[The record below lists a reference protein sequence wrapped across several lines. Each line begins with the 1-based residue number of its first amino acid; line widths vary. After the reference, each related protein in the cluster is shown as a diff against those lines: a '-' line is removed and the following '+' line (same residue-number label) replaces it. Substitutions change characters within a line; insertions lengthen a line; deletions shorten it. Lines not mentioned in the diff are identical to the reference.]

1 MAPDVKVR
9 QAFAAT
15 RALGIPDEENIGDGN
30 GSTAGQ
36 DGCERPSKRLHLE
49 KQENQVFVGMKN
61 IASGDHE
68 LSTSSDRIVESPQR
82 SFRDGT
88 NHNSRLLH
96 VQHSNTTKQTSS
108 CHSLIKS
115 EVMASRKQA
124 IGDVG
129 LGQTSIEGLP
139 GKIRKKELSRA
150 KTCSVATLPPMI
162 EPTRLGHSEQYSP
175 SDGTQT
181 RFLKSATSSHADMED
196 KDDCPL
202 SNDLSSCRGHIN
214 IASSPL
220 GEVKLSLD
228 CKQALAQRKF
238 ERPKL
243 GAVLKFVEDKYLQS
257 FEVVGSQFSVIKL
270 LKDIC
275 ESYLDLGCNPFER
288 SGMTKSSPD
297 IIGSVSNSNG
307 IAGQNTKALSY
318 SRKDS
323 EISNS
328 IASTSS
334 SGPVNARRRHCS
346 SVRKSRYSDLTDI
359 TKGAEKVKI
368 SLADDLGN
376 EQLPAFNY
384 IPHNIIYQS
393 AHVQISLA
401 RIADDDCCS
410 SCIGDCL
417 SSKLPC
423 ACARE
428 TGGEFAYTPVGQL
441 KEEFLESCKSTKVS
455 PQAKDFVYCQDC
467 PIERSRN
474 ESRPEK
480 CKGHLIRKF
489 IKECWRKC
497 GCGMH
502 CGNRVVQRGITCKLQ
517 VFLTEEGKGWGV
529 RTLEEL
535 PKGTFV
541 CEYVGEIVTNTEL
554 YDRNMQKNGR
564 ERHTYPVMLD
574 ADWGSEGH
582 LLDEEALCLD
592 ATYHGNVARF
602 VNHRCFDANLI
613 DIPVEVETPDRH
625 YYHLAFFT
633 TRKVGAFEELNWD
646 YGIDFDDL
654 HHPVKAFKCC
664 CKSSHCRDMKRRK

>member
-49 KQENQVFVGMKN
+49 QQENQVFVSMKN
-61 IASGDHE
+61 VASEDHE
-68 LSTSSDRIVESPQR
+68 LSTSNGFVESPQQ
-82 SFRDGT
+82 SLRDGKH
-88 NHNSRLLH
+88 HNSQLLH
-96 VQHSNTTKQTSS
+96 VQHSNSSKQTSS
-108 CHSLIKS
+108 SHPLMKS
-115 EVMASRKQA
+115 DVMASRKA
-124 IGDVG
+124 SSPTLSDNSTGEVG
-129 LGQTSIEGLP
+129 LGQISVEGLR
-139 GKIRKKELSRA
+139 GKIRKKELSRSKA
-150 KTCSVATLPPMI
+150 CSVATLSPLI
-162 EPTRLGHSEQYSP
+162 EPTRLGHSEQ
-175 SDGTQT
+175 
-181 RFLKSATSSHADMED
+181 H
-196 KDDCPL
+196 
-202 SNDLSSCRGHIN
+202 
-214 IASSPL
+214 SPL
-220 GEVKLSLD
+220 DSEV
-228 CKQALAQRKF
+228 
-238 ERPKL
+238 
-243 GAVLKFVEDKYLQS
+243 
-257 FEVVGSQFSVIKL
+257 
-270 LKDIC
+270 
-275 ESYLDLGCNPFER
+275 
-288 SGMTKSSPD
+288 KSSPG
-297 IIGSVSNSNG
+297 IIRNISNSNG
-307 IAGQNTKALSY
+307 ITGPNTKVLSY
-318 SRKDS
+318 SGKDS
-323 EISNS
+323 EVLNP
-328 IASTSS
+328 IASSSS
-334 SGPVNARRRHCS
+334 SGPANVRRRHCS
-346 SVRKSRYSDLTDI
+346 LVRKGRFSDFTDI

-368 SLADDLGN
+368 SLADDPSN

-393 AHVQISLA
+393 AHVQFSLA
-401 RIADDDCCS
+401 RIADEDCCS
-410 SCIGDCL
+410 SCMGDCL
-417 SSKLPC
+417 SSRLPC

-441 KEEFLESCKSTKVS
+441 KEEFLESCKLTKVN
-455 PQAKDFVYCQDC
+455 PQEKDFVYCQDC

-497 GCGMH
+497 GCDMH
-502 CGNRVVQRGITCKLQ
+502 CGNRIVQRGIMCKLQ

-554 YDRNMQKNGR
+554 YDRNMQKNVH

-582 LLDEEALCLD
+582 LQDEEALCLD

-602 VNHRCFDANLI
+602 INHRCFDANLI

-625 YYHLAFFT
+625 YYHRLVIVDSLFFCSLRFT
-633 TRKVGAFEELNWD
+633 TRTVGAFEELNWD
-646 YGIDFDDL
+646 YGIDFDDED
-654 HHPVKAFKCC
+654 HPVKAFKCC
-664 CKSSHCRDMKRRK
+664 CKSSHCRDTKRRK